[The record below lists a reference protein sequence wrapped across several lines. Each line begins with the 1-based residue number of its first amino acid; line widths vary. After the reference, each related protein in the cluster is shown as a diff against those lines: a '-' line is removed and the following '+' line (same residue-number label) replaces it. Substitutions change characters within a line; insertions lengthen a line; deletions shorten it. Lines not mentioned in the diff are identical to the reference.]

1 MPLVDY
7 MIEAR
12 FAFARN
18 KKQQINKKGKK
29 HIFLLFLDEPA
40 IIPISKAPD
49 L

>member
-7 MIEAR
+7 NMIEAR

-29 HIFLLFLDEPA
+29 HIFLLFLGRQNKKLA
-40 IIPISKAPD
+40 R
-49 L
+49 